1 MENNNMKD
9 FCKKHNITENQFKGI
24 DKIEGNLYLGSLTTI
39 PDTFNPTVGGSLWL
53 ESLTSIPDTFNPTVG
68 GYLDLGSLTSIPD
81 TFNPTVGGW
90 LDLRSLTSIP
100 DTFNPTV
107 GGYLNLNS
115 LTSIPD
121 TFNPTVGGYLYL
133 GSLTFIP
140 DTFNPTVGGWLDL
153 GSLTFIPD
161 TFNPTVGGWLDL
173 RSLTF
178 IPDTFNPTVGGSL
191 DLRSLTSIPD
201 GFNPTVGSSLD
212 LRSLTSIPD
221 TFNPTVGG
229 DLWLSKALTCNK
241 TKLPENYLFSWQD
254 GKYIQVDGIFTE
266 VVKKKGNV
274 YHVKKLNDDKIF
286 YLITDGERW
295 SHGDTLQEAKEDLVY
310 KVTKKTKDDYKNL
323 NKSSVLSF
331 EEAVVCY
338 RVITGAC
345 SFGVKD
351 FVKNKLEKVE
361 KEYSIG
367 TIIEKTVGCYGNE
380 NFKEYFKK

>member
-1 MENNNMKD
+1 MENNNMKE

-24 DKIEGNLYLGSLTTI
+24 DKIKGNLYLR
-39 PDTFNPTVGGSLWL
+39 
-53 ESLTSIPDTFNPTVG
+53 SLTSIPDTFNPTVG
-68 GYLDLGSLTSIPD
+68 GWLDLGSLTSIPD
-81 TFNPTVGGW
+81 TFNPTVGG
-90 LDLRSLTSIP
+90 D
-100 DTFNPTV
+100 
-107 GGYLNLNS
+107 
-115 LTSIPD
+115 
-121 TFNPTVGGYLYL
+121 LYL

-140 DTFNPTVGGWLDL
+140 DTFNPTVGGYLDLRSLTSIPDTFNPTVGYSLYL

-161 TFNPTVGGWLDL
+161 TFNPTVGGSLYL
-173 RSLTF
+173 RSLKS

-191 DLRSLTSIPD
+191 YL
-201 GFNPTVGSSLD
+201 G
-212 LRSLTSIPD
+212 SLTSIPD

-229 DLWLSKALTCNK
+229 DLWLSKGLSCNH

-254 GKYIQVDGIFTE
+254 GKYIKVDGIFTE

-274 YHVKKLNDDKIF
+274 YHVKKLNNDKVF

-295 SHGDTLQEAKEDLVY
+295 SHGDTLKEAKEDLVY
-310 KVTKKTKDDYKNL
+310 KVTNKTKDDYKNL

-351 FVKNKLEKVE
+351 FVKNKLDKVE
-361 KEYSIG
+361 KEYSIEI
-367 TIIEKTVGCYGNE
+367 IIEKTVGCYGNE
-380 NFKEYFKK
+380 NFKEYFK

>member
-24 DKIEGNLYLGSLTTI
+24 DKIEGNLDLRSLTSI
-39 PDTFNPTVGGSLWL
+39 PDTFNPIVGGNLWL
-53 ESLTSIPDTFNPTVG
+53 ESLTSIPDGFNPTVG
-68 GYLDLGSLTSIPD
+68 GNLY
-81 TFNPTVGGW
+81 
-90 LDLRSLTSIP
+90 LRSLTSIP

-107 GGYLNLNS
+107 GGYL
-115 LTSIPD
+115 
-121 TFNPTVGGYLYL
+121 Y
-133 GSLTFIP
+133 
-140 DTFNPTVGGWLDL
+140 
-153 GSLTFIPD
+153 
-161 TFNPTVGGWLDL
+161 L
-173 RSLTF
+173 RSLTS

-201 GFNPTVGSSLD
+201 GFNPTVGGYLY

-229 DLWLSKALTCNK
+229 DLDLESLTSIPDTFNPTVGGYLDLGLSCKY
-241 TKLPENYLFSWQD
+241 TKLPENYLFSWED
-254 GKYIQVDGIFTE
+254 GKYIKVDGIFTE

-274 YHVKKLNDDKIF
+274 YHVKKLNDDKVF

-295 SHGDTLQEAKEDLVY
+295 SHGDTLKEAKEDLVY
-310 KVTKKTKDDYKNL
+310 KVTNKTKDDYKDL
-323 NKSSVLSF
+323 TLSSVLSF

-338 RVITGAC
+338 RVLTGAC

-351 FVKNKLEKVE
+351 FVKNKLKKVE

-367 TIIEKTVGCYGNE
+367 TIIEKTIGCYGNE

>member
-1 MENNNMKD
+1 MKNNMKD
-9 FCKKHNITENQFKGI
+9 FCKEHNITENQFKGI
-24 DKIEGNLYLGSLTTI
+24 DKIKGNL
-39 PDTFNPTVGGSLWL
+39 DL

-68 GYLDLGSLTSIPD
+68 GYLNLYSLTSIPDTFNPTVGGSLYLSSLTSIPDTFNPTVGGYLNLYSLTSIPNTFNPTVGGSLYLGSLTSIPD

-90 LDLRSLTSIP
+90 LDLRSLTCIP

-107 GGYLNLNS
+107 GSG
-115 LTSIPD
+115 
-121 TFNPTVGGYLYL
+121 LYL
-133 GSLTFIP
+133 GSLTC
-140 DTFNPTVGGWLDL
+140 
-153 GSLTFIPD
+153 
-161 TFNPTVGGWLDL
+161 
-173 RSLTF
+173 

-191 DLRSLTSIPD
+191 DLNSLTFIPD
-201 GFNPTVGSSLD
+201 GFNPTVGGSLD

-229 DLWLSKALTCNK
+229 SLDLGSLTFIPDTFNPTVGGDLWLSKGLSCNK
-241 TKLPENYLFSWQD
+241 TKLSENYLFSWQD
-254 GKYIQVDGIFTE
+254 GKYISVDGIFTE

-295 SHGDTLQEAKEDLVY
+295 SHGDTLKEAKEDLVY
-310 KVTKKTKDDYKNL
+310 KDTNKTKDDYKDL
-323 NKSSVLSF
+323 TLSSVLTF

-351 FVKNKLEKVE
+351 FVKNKLDKVE